1 MRCTR
6 SCLPL
11 LAVSAALAAGAD
23 ARAADVRFEV
33 TPFLGYRL
41 GGGFD
46 AEASD
51 GTSAGSVDVED
62 DGSWGIDVG
71 LYARPDGFYELL
83 YSTQAARL
91 DSREPALAG
100 VEVTTEYYQIGG
112 TAFFPGEQ
120 WLVPYVSMTVGA
132 ARFSADGYD
141 SKTRFSGS
149 LGGGLRLPFTDR
161 FAATVGVRGYL
172 TFVESDT
179 GFFCVSNAGE
189 AACLVTSSGSTF
201 FQGEAQLGFT
211 VRF

>member
-1 MRCTR
+1 MRFLR
-6 SCLPL
+6 SGLPA
-11 LAVSAALAAGAD
+11 LAVLAALAASPES
-23 ARAADVRFEV
+23 RAADVRFEL

-51 GTSAGSVDVED
+51 GSSTGSVDVED

-83 YSTQAARL
+83 YSTQSASL
-91 DSREPALAG
+91 DSREPGLAG
-100 VEVTTEYYQIGG
+100 VEVTTEYYQVGG

-132 ARFSADGYD
+132 TRFSADGYD
-141 SKTRFSGS
+141 SETKFSGS
-149 LGGGLRLPFTDR
+149 LGGGLRLPFNEH
-161 FAATVGVRGYL
+161 FAATIGVRGYL

-179 GFFCVSNAGE
+179 GFFCVSNAEE
-189 AACLVTSSGSTF
+189 AGCLVTSSGSTF
-201 FQGEAQLGFT
+201 FQAEAQVGLT
-211 VRF
+211 ARF